1 MLLDQPL
8 ELPCGVQIK
17 NRIAKSAMT
26 EGLANFEGM
35 PTDSLT
41 RLYSIWGLG
50 GAGLLLSGNIMV
62 DRGHLERPGNVILE
76 EPLCPSTE
84 TAVKAWTDAGRC

>member
-8 ELPCGVQIK
+8 ELPCGAQIK

-26 EGLANFEGM
+26 EGLANFEGI

-62 DRGHLERPGNVILE
+62 DHEHLERPGNGVLY
-76 EPLCPSTE
+76 EPFGSSTE
-84 TAVKAWTDAGRC
+84 TALKA